1 MTTSLTV
8 GISTNDRMLP
18 LLLGDVPSPG
28 LDLTFDRSS
37 PIGIFRRALQD
48 GAFDVTEM
56 SFAAYCILMS
66 RGERPFVGIPVFVS
80 RMFRHGCVFVREGS
94 GIETPEQ
101 LAGAR
106 IGILEYQMTAVV
118 WMRGI
123 LDEYHGVNPKT
134 VQWVRGGVNQP
145 GARDEKMPLL
155 LPDGYSVTDLPEDRT
170 LNNALLDGDIDAL
183 ITTRMPEGMD
193 GGGLRYLF
201 PDVKAA
207 ERAYYDA
214 SGIFPIMHLLVL
226 RREIYDSDPLL
237 AQALYDAFSAAKVTS
252 LARLYDIDALA
263 VMLPWLVPE
272 MEASLATL
280 GRDPWPYGYGANRKD
295 FDVFLRYLEKQE
307 LLAGPLC
314 PKDLFAPELLGT

>member
-18 LLLGDVPSPG
+18 LLLGDVPTPA

-94 GIETPEQ
+94 SIEAPEQ

-106 IGILEYQMTAVV
+106 IGIPEYQMTAVV

-123 LDEYHGVNPKT
+123 LDEYHDVDPKA
-134 VQWVRGGVNQP
+134 VQWIRGGVNQP
-145 GARDEKMPLL
+145 GARGEKMPLR
-155 LPDGYSVTDLPEDRT
+155 LPKRYSVTDLPEDQS
-170 LNNALLDGDIDAL
+170 LNSVLLAGDIDAL
-183 ITTRMPEGMD
+183 ITTRMPEGMES
-193 GGGLRYLF
+193 GGLRYLF

-207 ERAYYDA
+207 ERTYYDA
-214 SGIFPIMHLLVL
+214 SGIFPIMHLLVV
-226 RREIYDSDPLL
+226 RREIYDRDPST
-237 AQALYDAFSAAKVTS
+237 AQALYDAFLAAKETS
-252 LARLYDIDALA
+252 LARLYDIDALS
-263 VMLPWLVPE
+263 VMVPWLVPE
-272 MEASLATL
+272 MEASFAAL

-295 FDVFLRYLEKQE
+295 FNVFLRYLEKQE
-307 LLAGPLC
+307 LLAGSLSPEE
-314 PKDLFAPELLGT
+314 LFAPELLDT